1 MLFTTKTVKTE
12 EIDNIYDFFAEFD
25 NEFEPVEVVEEEP
38 QEPQES
44 PVSKYISTLVCGQY
58 QKSVE
63 DIENT
68 VIGNRVKRKRN
79 LQQVMQ
85 ESFFYGSNRFGNNFI
100 A

>member
-1 MLFTTKTVKTE
+1 MLFVANTVQTE
-12 EIDNIYDFFAEFD
+12 DLNKVNNFF
-25 NEFEPVEVVEEEP
+25 NEFEPVNTVDADDNKVTL
-38 QEPQES
+38 
-44 PVSKYISTLVCGQY
+44 VAKYITSLVSSQY

-68 VIGNRVKRKRN
+68 VIGSRIKRKRN

>member
-1 MLFTTKTVKTE
+1 MLFTVDTVKNE
-12 EIDNIYDFFAEFD
+12 EINKINNFFAEYN
-25 NEFEPVEVVEEEP
+25 NEFEAVKTVDADAEVEKTPVA
-38 QEPQES
+38 Q
-44 PVSKYISTLVCGQY
+44 YISSLVCGQY
-58 QKSVE
+58 QKSVQ

-68 VIGNRVKRKRN
+68 KIGNKIKRKRS

>member
-1 MLFTTKTVKTE
+1 MLDTTVTVTVEDTRAISNFFDEFDSEIRTITPE
-12 EIDNIYDFFAEFD
+12 EI
-25 NEFEPVEVVEEEP
+25 EEETC
-38 QEPQES
+38 
-44 PVSKYISTLVCGQY
+44 VSKYISSLVSGQY

-68 VIGNRVKRKRN
+68 KVGNRITRKRS

-85 ESFFYGSNRFGNNFI
+85 ESFFYGANRFGNNFI

>member
-1 MLFTTKTVKTE
+1 MLFTTNSVRTE
-12 EIDNIYDFFAEFD
+12 DLKETNNFFSQFD
-25 NEFEPVEVVEEEP
+25 NEFEAVNVVDEQEIVET
-38 QEPQES
+38 
-44 PVSKYISTLVCGQY
+44 PVSKYISSLVCGQY

>member
-1 MLFTTKTVKTE
+1 MLFTTNSVRTEDLNKT
-12 EIDNIYDFFAEFD
+12 NNFFVQFD
-25 NEFEPVEVVEEEP
+25 NEFEAVNVVEE
-38 QEPQES
+38 QEIVET
-44 PVSKYISTLVCGQY
+44 PVSKYISSLVCGQY
-58 QKSVE
+58 QKAVE

-68 VIGNRVKRKRN
+68 VVGNRVKRKRN

>member
-1 MLFTTKTVKTE
+1 MLFTVDTVKNE
-12 EIDNIYDFFAEFD
+12 ELNQINNFFVEIN
-25 NEFEPVEVVEEEP
+25 NEFEAVKTVDAEAEVEKTPVA
-38 QEPQES
+38 Q
-44 PVSKYISTLVCGQY
+44 YISSLVCGQY
-58 QKSVE
+58 QKSVQ

-68 VIGNRVKRKRN
+68 KIGNKLTRKRS

>member
-1 MLFTTKTVKTE
+1 MLFTTNSVRTEDLNKT
-12 EIDNIYDFFAEFD
+12 NNFFAQFD
-25 NEFEPVEVVEEEP
+25 NEFEAVNVVDEQEIVET
-38 QEPQES
+38 
-44 PVSKYISTLVCGQY
+44 PVSKYISSLVCGQY

-68 VIGNRVKRKRN
+68 VIGNRIKRKRN
-79 LQQVMQ
+79 LQQIMQ

>member
-1 MLFTTKTVKTE
+1 MLFTTNSVRTE
-12 EIDNIYDFFAEFD
+12 DIKETNNFFSQFD
-25 NEFEPVEVVEEEP
+25 NEFEAVNVVDE
-38 QEPQES
+38 QEIVES
-44 PVSKYISTLVCGQY
+44 PVSKYISSLVCGQY

>member
-1 MLFTTKTVKTE
+1 MLFTTNSVRTEDLNKT
-12 EIDNIYDFFAEFD
+12 NNFFVQFD
-25 NEFEPVEVVEEEP
+25 NEFEAVNVVEE
-38 QEPQES
+38 QEIVET
-44 PVSKYISTLVCGQY
+44 PVSKYISSLVCGQY
-58 QKSVE
+58 QKAVE

>member
-1 MLFTTKTVKTE
+1 MINTNVEVTVTVDEVNNISNFFEKYDTE
-12 EIDNIYDFFAEFD
+12 
-25 NEFEPVEVVEEEP
+25 VEVVAFEE
-38 QEPQES
+38 S
-44 PVSKYISTLVCGQY
+44 KKVSNVSKYITSLVSGQY

-68 VIGNRVKRKRN
+68 KVGNRITRKRN

-85 ESFFYGSNRFGNNFI
+85 ESFFYGANRFGNNFI

>member
-1 MLFTTKTVKTE
+1 MLFVANTVQTE
-12 EIDNIYDFFAEFD
+12 DLNKVNNFF
-25 NEFEPVEVVEEEP
+25 NEFEPVNTVDADDNKVTL
-38 QEPQES
+38 
-44 PVSKYISTLVCGQY
+44 VAKYITSLVSSQY

-68 VIGNRVKRKRN
+68 VIGSKIKRKRN

>member
-1 MLFTTKTVKTE
+1 MLFTTNSVRTE
-12 EIDNIYDFFAEFD
+12 DLKDTNNFFSQFD
-25 NEFEPVEVVEEEP
+25 NEFEAVNVVDEQEIVET
-38 QEPQES
+38 
-44 PVSKYISTLVCGQY
+44 PVSKYISSLVCGQY

>member
-1 MLFTTKTVKTE
+1 MLFTTNSVRTE
-12 EIDNIYDFFAEFD
+12 DLKETNNFFSQFD
-25 NEFEPVEVVEEEP
+25 NEFEAVNVVDE
-38 QEPQES
+38 QEIVES
-44 PVSKYISTLVCGQY
+44 PVSKYISSLVCGQY

>member
-1 MLFTTKTVKTE
+1 MLFTTDFVKTE
-12 EIDNIYDFFAEFD
+12 DLNSINNFFNTV
-25 NEFEPVEVVEEEP
+25 NEFEAVATVETEVKEET
-38 QEPQES
+38 S
-44 PVSKYISTLVCGQY
+44 VSKYISSLVCGQY
-58 QKSVE
+58 QKAVE

-68 VIGNRVKRKRN
+68 VVGNRIKRKRN

>member
-1 MLFTTKTVKTE
+1 MLFTTNSVRTEDLNKT
-12 EIDNIYDFFAEFD
+12 NNFFVQFD
-25 NEFEPVEVVEEEP
+25 NEFEAVNVVEE
-38 QEPQES
+38 QEIVET
-44 PVSKYISTLVCGQY
+44 PVSKYISSLVCGQY
-58 QKSVE
+58 QKAVE

-68 VIGNRVKRKRN
+68 VIGNRIKRKRN

>member
-1 MLFTTKTVKTE
+1 MLFTTNSVRTE
-12 EIDNIYDFFAEFD
+12 DLKETNNFFSQFD
-25 NEFEPVEVVEEEP
+25 NEFEAVNVVDE
-38 QEPQES
+38 QEIVES
-44 PVSKYISTLVCGQY
+44 PVSKYISSLVCGQY

-68 VIGNRVKRKRN
+68 VIGNRIKRKRN